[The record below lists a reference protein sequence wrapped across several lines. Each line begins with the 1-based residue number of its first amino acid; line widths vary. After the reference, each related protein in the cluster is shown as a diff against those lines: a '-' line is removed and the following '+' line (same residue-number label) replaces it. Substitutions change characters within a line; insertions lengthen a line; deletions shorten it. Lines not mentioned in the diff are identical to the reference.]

1 MISKNF
7 FWSVIHNKIPLSTLS
22 KNYNSLKRVLGA
34 STKIVDKWDEIA
46 YLRDVTIAAKD
57 VEIEETNKILDET
70 KAKDWDFERNDNH

>member
-1 MISKNF
+1 M
-7 FWSVIHNKIPLSTLS
+7 
-22 KNYNSLKRVLGA
+22 KRVLGA

-70 KAKDWDFERNDNH
+70 KAKDWDFERNDNY